1 MHNEIN
7 SYKNANLKNIF
18 DKLGESHELFT
29 SNILSMLIIN
39 S

>member
-1 MHNEIN
+1 MHNEKH

-29 SNILSMLIIN
+29 NNILSMLDIN